1 MSRRQQIRWET
12 SSLLLEACGEMDWF
26 ILLTSPQKEQTA
38 QLLLRNRG
46 YTTYL
51 PVEHKF
57 RKANKFAKRKIKT
70 YPAMRGYLFIGFA
83 PGEHTWYD
91 VFQTYHVKGV
101 LAAQEEPYR
110 LVGDQVG
117 VMVRKYADG
126 LQRPSVERYMRT
138 GKEFN
143 VGDTVRIAEGAFEGW
158 KLPVVEIRG
167 GYASMLGNIL
177 GSDQTIRVPL
187 DICEKEDA

>member
-1 MSRRQQIRWET
+1 MSKRQQIRWET
-12 SSLLLEACGEMDWF
+12 SSLLLDACGEMDWF

-70 YPAMRGYLFIGFA
+70 YPAARGCLFVGFPA
-83 PGEHTWYD
+83 GTRPWYD

-101 LAAQEEPYR
+101 LAAQGEPYR
-110 LVGDQVG
+110 LVSDEIG
-117 VMVRKYADG
+117 VMVRKYAKG
-126 LQRPSVERYMRT
+126 LQRPSVRSAGRNRGHGRAT
-138 GKEFN
+138 GR
-143 VGDTVRIAEGAFEGW
+143 DTV
-158 KLPVVEIRG
+158 
-167 GYASMLGNIL
+167 LGRL
-177 GSDQTIRVPL
+177 SFDQI
-187 DICEKEDA
+187 ENQ